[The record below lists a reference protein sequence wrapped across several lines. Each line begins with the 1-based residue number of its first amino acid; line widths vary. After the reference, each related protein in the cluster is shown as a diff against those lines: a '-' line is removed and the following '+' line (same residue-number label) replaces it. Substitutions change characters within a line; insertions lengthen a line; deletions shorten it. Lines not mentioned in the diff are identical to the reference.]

1 MYFEILAAGQIART
15 LTERLL
21 AFPHKKGHEVKLHPG
36 DVIEAELKE
45 EEHVGSGETV

>member
-1 MYFEILAAGQIART
+1 MYFATGQIARK